1 MKIQNYDPLKNLYPE
16 TKTNQQPA
24 VGKEFGTILK
34 ETVEKARTE
43 VSGQR
48 PPNVINSLNG
58 IQPPAFSEMDQQFA
72 FDHIENF
79 IGLLDRYH
87 QKLSDPRINL
97 KNIDPIIREIDQ
109 EKENLTPVLD
119 ILPEGEELKNILN
132 RALVTASLEISKF
145 YRGDYMA
152 PSYETS

>member
-1 MKIQNYDPLKNLYPE
+1 MKIQNYDPLKNLYAE
-16 TKTNQQPA
+16 TRINQQPA

-43 VSGQR
+43 VAGQR
-48 PPNVINSLNG
+48 PPTIINSLNG

-72 FDHIENF
+72 CDRIEKF
-79 IGLLDRYH
+79 IGLLDQYH

-119 ILPEGEELKNILN
+119 SLPEGEELKNILN

-152 PSYETS
+152 P